1 MLEELSK
8 HHEEWIKMVNKFGE
22 FNYAEDFVQSMYL
35 RVDHYTAYDK
45 VIQNGKVNKGYVWC
59 VLRSMYFTH
68 LAEKKRNQRVS
79 IGEGFLIEDRVN
91 EVDENYGV
99 LLYKIDNEMKTW
111 DWYDTMLFKLYKDKD
126 LSMRDIA
133 EETNISLSSIFNTIK
148 NCKQRLRDNVGEDYQ
163 DFINEDYE
171 LLLL

>member
-8 HHEEWIKMVNKFGE
+8 HHKEWITMVNKFGE

-35 RVDHYTAYDK
+35 RIDK
-45 VIQNGKVNKGYVWC
+45 YSAFDKCVTDGKVNKGYVWC
-59 VLRSMYFTH
+59 VLRSMYFQY
-68 LAEKKRNQRVS
+68 LKDKKRLERVS

-99 LLYKIDNEMKTW
+99 LLCKIDNEINSW
-111 DWYDTMLFKLYKDKD
+111 HWYDKMLFKLYKDQD
-126 LSMRDIA
+126 LTMRAIA
-133 EETNISLSSIFNTIK
+133 EETNISLTSIFTTIK
-148 NCKQRLRDNVGEDYQ
+148 NCKDKLRDSVGEDYT

-171 LLLL
+171 LL